1 MKLID
6 ANLPALEAKF
16 AAEGKAD
23 RIYFDTELHGF
34 GLRFRQGG
42 NRTWVLQYKHHGM
55 DKRLSLGSLAEINA
69 KAARDRAKDKLAEIW
84 KGIDPQQVKRD
95 ARAKAQLD
103 AKQTLRAVIDS
114 FLTAKKEGTGPKKKK
129 LRPRTFSELQRYL
142 LNDWKPLHARPI
154 SAITKKQIA
163 PLLDEL
169 EKRGP
174 VAAARSRSAL
184 STVFV
189 WAMERGH
196 VDQNAVVGTA
206 NPDTNATR
214 DRVLTDAE
222 LAAVWNAAGDDDYGA
237 IIKLLILTG
246 ARRTEVGGMMWQEL
260 NFQDRTWTIPANRAK
275 NDNSHLLPLPQMCWS
290 IIESI
295 EHRPGIDHLFGYSS
309 QGFRNWDVAKKNLDQ
324 RCGIEKPW
332 THHDLRR
339 TVATRMAES
348 PPEGLGVKPHV
359 IEAALN
365 HVSGHKAGIAGI
377 YNRASYKTEVRNALA
392 IWADHVASIV
402 SGEERKILQ
411 FPAESA

>member
-16 AAEGKAD
+16 ADEDKAD
-23 RIYFDTELHGF
+23 RIYFDPELHGF
-34 GLRFRQGG
+34 GLRFRKGG
-42 NRTWVLQYKHHGM
+42 KRTWVLQYKYHGM

-69 KAARDRAKDKLAEIW
+69 KAARNRAKDKLAEIW

-103 AKQTLRAVIDS
+103 AKQTLGAVIDS
-114 FLTAKKEGTGPKKKK
+114 FLAAKKEGSGSKKKK
-129 LRPRTFSELQRYL
+129 LRPRSFSELQRYVL
-142 LNDWKPLHARPI
+142 GDWKSLHRYPI
-154 SAITKKQIA
+154 SSITRKQVAAI
-163 PLLDEL
+163 LDEL

-214 DRVLTDAE
+214 DRVLTNTE
-222 LAAVWNAAGDDDYGA
+222 LAAVWNAAGGDDYGA

-246 ARRTEVGGMMWQEL
+246 ARRTEIGGMMWQEL
-260 NFQDRTWTIPANRAK
+260 NLEDRTWTIPASRAK

-290 IIESI
+290 IIGSV
-295 EHRPGIDHLFGYSS
+295 EHRPGTDHLFGYSS
-309 QGFRNWDVAKKNLDQ
+309 QGFCNWDAAKKNLDQ
-324 RCGIEKPW
+324 RCGIAPW

-339 TVATRMAES
+339 TVATKMAES

-359 IEAALN
+359 IEAVLN
-365 HVSGHKAGIAGI
+365 HISGHKAGIAGI

-392 IWADHVASIV
+392 IWADHI
-402 SGEERKILQ
+402 RKITTGVEPTVIPMRREI
-411 FPAESA
+411 PA